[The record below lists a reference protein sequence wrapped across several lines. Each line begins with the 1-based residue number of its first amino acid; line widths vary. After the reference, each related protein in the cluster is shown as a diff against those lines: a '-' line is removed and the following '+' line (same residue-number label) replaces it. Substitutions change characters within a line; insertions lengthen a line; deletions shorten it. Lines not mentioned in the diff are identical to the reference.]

1 MSQNTILNKD
11 GYLVTIDII
20 LAATLVSKEH
30 PVVTCKEIGQ
40 GNYMYTFK
48 KNQSALRLVSLFE
61 KRRMRVKP
69 YWFYQA
75 LESIHKEF
83 HSGGHYDN

>member
-30 PVVTCKEIGQ
+30 PVVTCEEVGH
-40 GNYMYTFK
+40 GNYIYTFK
-48 KNQSALRLVSLFE
+48 KSQSAVRLVSLFD
-61 KRRMRVKP
+61 KRRMKVKP

-75 LESIHKEF
+75 LESIRKEF
-83 HSGGHYDN
+83 HSGGHYDD